1 MTIGLFFGSFNPI
14 HVGHLILA
22 NVMAQHTDLD
32 AVWLV
37 VSPHNPLKAASS
49 LLPATDRLQMAR
61 LAVEYN
67 DHLRVSNVEFGLPQ
81 PSYTVDT
88 LAYLESQYPT
98 YRFALLLGEDNLPT
112 LPKWK
117 NHQVLLERYPL
128 YVYPR
133 PGTAVTPLHAHPAV
147 RLLPTPLLD
156 ISATYIRQCVREGK
170 SIRYLVPDAV
180 EEYIQRHGF
189 WQS

>member
-1 MTIGLFFGSFNPI
+1 MRVGLFFGSFNPI

-22 NVMAQHTDLD
+22 NAMAYNTDLD

-37 VSPHNPLKAASS
+37 VSPQNPLKAAST
-49 LLPATDRLQMAR
+49 LLPADARLQMAR
-61 LAVEYN
+61 LAVDYN
-67 DHLRVSNVEFGLPQ
+67 DRLRVSNVEFSLPQ

-88 LAYLESQYPT
+88 LAHLESQYPS
-98 YRFALLLGEDNLPT
+98 YHFALLLGEDNLPT

-117 NHQVLLERYPL
+117 NHHVLLERYPL
-128 YVYPR
+128 YIYPR
-133 PGTAVTPLHAHPAV
+133 PGTPVSPLHTHPAV

-156 ISATYIRQCVREGK
+156 ISATFIRQCVREGK

-180 EEYIQRHGF
+180 EEYIKRHGY
-189 WQS
+189 WQ